1 MEQPSSD
8 QPEVGGVAITRR
20 LFIAAIVAVCVLSA
34 AIGSAIGLIA
44 QTGPAG
50 PRGERGPRGP
60 RGPQGSV
67 DTGTIEAEI
76 EAVRSEADTSELE
89 EEVLENEERLEGL
102 EDALRGT
109 EHLSKELCDEGEI
122 FYC

>member
-34 AIGSAIGLIA
+34 AIGSAISLIA

-50 PRGERGPRGP
+50 PRGERGRRGP

-67 DTGTIEAEI
+67 DTGAIEAEI

-89 EEVLENEERLEGL
+89 EEVLENEERLEEL
-102 EDALRGT
+102 EEALRSAGR
-109 EHLSKELCDEGEI
+109 SSSELCGEDE
-122 FYC
+122 FFC